1 MTDKISI
8 IVPVY
13 NAEKFIKATIDSVL
27 AQDFTDFELLLVDD
41 RSSDS
46 SCELI
51 ESYDDPRVKLIRQ
64 EENKGAYAARNR
76 GLTEADG
83 RYIAFLDA
91 DDLWEKDK
99 LSKELKFMQD
109 NNAGFVFTSYEF
121 ADADGVGNGAVVKVP
136 KILPYKK
143 ALHNTIIFTSTVMID
158 RCIIPDELIK
168 MPHIKSEDTATWW
181 NIMAAGYTAYGL
193 NENLVKY
200 RRVSGTLSA
209 NKVEALRRIWV
220 LLRKVAKRN
229 IFSASW
235 HFMLWAW
242 LATYRRVNKSNKRR
256 PS

>member
-27 AQDFTDFELLLVDD
+27 AQDFADFELLLVDD
-41 RSSDS
+41 CSLDS

-51 ESYDDPRVKLIRQ
+51 ESYDDQRVKLIRQ

-76 GLTEADG
+76 GLSEADG

-99 LSKELKFMQD
+99 LSKELKFMQE

-121 ADADGVGNGAVVKVP
+121 ADANGVGNGAVVKVP
-136 KILPYKK
+136 KILPYRK

-181 NIMAAGYTAYGL
+181 NILKAGYTAYGL

-200 RRVSGTLSA
+200 RRFGNTLSS
-209 NKVEALRRIWV
+209 NKIEALRRIWV
-220 LLRKVAKRN
+220 LLRKVANKN
-229 IFSASW
+229 FLSASW
-235 HFMLWAW
+235 HFVLWAW

-256 PS
+256 SS